1 MSDYIPKA
9 GPQFTTWLQQLLK
22 AITPDPT
29 HFGLVAADVATLQA
43 LHDTWTKSY
52 NSHVDAQKHAVE
64 MTEAKD
70 KDQALAEAGA
80 RSVVQK
86 VNAFPGVD
94 NAMRALLGVSAHAE
108 TRGSAGK
115 PTTQPIAHLVDL
127 HGLRQ
132 EARWVDKETP
142 LSRKKPEGVQA
153 CEIFLKIGGDPPI
166 DETTCKRVA
175 RDTATPYVFEF
186 ETADI
191 GKTAY
196 WLFRWVNGK
205 DEPGPFGPLVSAT
218 ITA

>member
-1 MSDYIPKA
+1 MSDYIPKGA
-9 GPQFTTWLQQLLK
+9 PHFMTWLQQLLK

-43 LHDTWTKSY
+43 QYDTCIKSY
-52 NSHVDAQKHAVE
+52 NAHLDGQKHAVE
-64 MTEAKD
+64 LTEAKD
-70 KDQALAEAGA
+70 KDLGLAEAGS

-86 VNAFPGVD
+86 VNAHPHVD
-94 NAMRALLGVSAHAE
+94 NAMRALLGVPAHAE
-108 TRGSAGK
+108 TRSSAGK
-115 PTTQPIAHLVDL
+115 PTTWPIAHIVDL
-127 HGLRQ
+127 HGHRQ
-132 EARWVDKETP
+132 ETRWVDKDTP
-142 LSRKKPEGVQA
+142 LSRKRPEGVQA

-196 WLFRWVNGK
+196 WLLRWVNGK